1 MAPSSEEG
9 HSIGEESPCGMS
21 EILDDTEHVA
31 DEGVHC
37 ATEDS
42 PADSTILLNNLPPFL
57 ERVGIFL
64 ELQAAPPPRAQ
75 DFEMSSDFERMRRAN
90 DVRKVVTPFEQSIYA
105 FNRLQLLLAASYDC
119 RSVGRGTMLQQ
130 VFDLALL
137 ADAQL
142 AQTHDGL
149 RSSVKPARPLEG
161 GGARGMMLSGSTGVG
176 KSVLI
181 DRFECYFNQ
190 KLFQPG
196 RGRLTITGRDS
207 WPHVP
212 VLRIQCVANASLVGL
227 ATAILIKLDALAG
240 TKYSSGISRLTR
252 DTFESRLEAALSA
265 CFVGMLI
272 VEDIHHL
279 KDNAANRKALLR
291 FFANLMECSGVA
303 VVLVG
308 TCRAEEVV
316 ESVAS
321 LQAKMTSDGTT
332 RFHRLENGIEFS
344 MLCEGYWAQRV
355 SHFDVES
362 MPSEIRE
369 RIYFHTQGLPR
380 IVWQLVYQ
388 MFLTMATMEGTDADI
403 LNTVLVDR
411 VAEAAV
417 PSKTRGGMDVI
428 RRLRAGIPVEEKI
441 LAEYEEYLF
450 LDELDAFTENT
461 ERRYTLTTADYV
473 RRFDA
478 DMKSKR
484 LREGL
489 KSTNTGKSSKE
500 GACEQRPAGGT
511 AAPSP
516 AAKPVKRGRGRP
528 CKTPLPEPSNVTEA
542 GLFDPTSL

>member
-1 MAPSSEEG
+1 MAPSSEEV
-9 HSIGEESPCGMS
+9 HSISEESLCGVTD
-21 EILDDTEHVA
+21 IPDDTERAA

-37 ATEDS
+37 AKEDT
-42 PADSTILLNNLPPFL
+42 PTDSTILLDNLPPFL

-75 DFEMSSDFERMRRAN
+75 GFEKSSDFERMRRAN

-119 RSVGRGTMLQQ
+119 RAAGQGTMLQQ
-130 VFDLALL
+130 VFDLALQ

-142 AQTHDGL
+142 AETHDGL
-149 RSSVKPARPLEG
+149 RSSVKPVRPLEG
-161 GGARGMMLSGSTGVG
+161 GGARCMVLSGSTGVG
-176 KSVLI
+176 KSVLL
-181 DRFECYFNQ
+181 DRFELYYNQ

-212 VLRIQCVANASLVGL
+212 VLRVQCVANASLVGL
-227 ATAILIKLDALAG
+227 ATAVLIKLDALAG

-265 CFVGMLI
+265 CFVGMLV

-355 SHFDVES
+355 SHFHVES
-362 MPSEIRE
+362 MPPDVKE

-380 IVWQLVYQ
+380 IIWQLVYQ
-388 MFLTMATMEGTDADI
+388 MFLSMATTEGTDADV
-403 LNTVLVDR
+403 LNTELVDR
-411 VAEAAV
+411 VAEAV
-417 PSKTRGGMDVI
+417 LPSKTRRGMDVI
-428 RRLRAGIPVEEKI
+428 RRLRAGIPVEDKT

-461 ERRYTLTTADYV
+461 ERKYLLTTADYV

-478 DMKSKR
+478 DLKSKR
-484 LREGL
+484 LRDAL
-489 KSTNTGKSSKE
+489 NSA
-500 GACEQRPAGGT
+500 GARKDSERGAGRPRSHVGS
-511 AAPSP
+511 APASP
-516 AAKPVKRGRGRP
+516 AVKPVKRARGRP
-528 CKTPLPEPSNVTEA
+528 RKIPLPEPSNITDA